1 MIRTELLEVL
11 RNWNQNQALL
21 RNKKKEAIKRNEIFR
36 LKNKVGSKDPVYLA
50 NKVKVRHNENPTVKL
65 IVERLPELIHKAL
78 ILDKKDYLVKGS
90 VGNGRI
96 SDIPWIAIYHKSVTT
111 TATKGYYPVFLFNDD
126 CSGIHLSFLLGWT
139 QYEQAYENATLSRE
153 KIRTSSSL
161 LRQHLRSTKGFAT
174 SDINLKAAK
183 SNSRAKGYELGTIF
197 SKYYDLQAFPSESEI
212 LSDLRDILSLYT
224 EMRGIVGNDFLLE
237 NTVFDE
243 EHYQYLS
250 DQVEELPE
258 LSDGPL
264 PIKESYEYQSKHSY
278 RRDATINAAAKA
290 KANYSCEIN
299 PNHKTFI
306 SDSNGQNFVE
316 GHHLIPVENQDR
328 FDFSLDVPENIV
340 ALCPNCHRAIH
351 NATEEVRNNMIK
363 QLFSNRKESLKLR
376 GLILEVQELI
386 QFY

>member
-11 RNWNQNQALL
+11 RNWKQSQALL
-21 RNKKKEAIKRNEIFR
+21 RNKEKEAKKRNDVFR

-50 NKVKVRHNENPTVKL
+50 NKITVRHNENPTVKS
-65 IVERLPELIHKAL
+65 IVERLPELIHQAL
-78 ILDKKDYLVKGS
+78 NLNTKDYIVKGS

-96 SDIPWIAIYHKSVTT
+96 SDIPWIAIYHKSITT

-126 CSGIHLSFLLGWT
+126 CSGMYLSFLLGWT

-153 KIRTSSSL
+153 KIRTNSSL
-161 LRQHLRSTKGFAT
+161 LRQHLRSTEGFAT

-197 SKYYDLQAFPSESEI
+197 SKYYDLQAFPTESEI
-212 LSDLRDILSLYT
+212 LSDLRDVLSLYT
-224 EMRGIVGNDFLLE
+224 EMRGITGKDFLLE

-258 LSDGPL
+258 ISDGPL
-264 PIKESYEYQSKHSY
+264 PVKESYDYQSKLNY
-278 RRDATINAAAKA
+278 RRDAKINAAAKA

-299 PNHKTFI
+299 SDHKTFI
-306 SDSNGQNFVE
+306 SDSNGENFVE
-316 GHHLIPVENQDR
+316 GHHLIPVESQDQ
-328 FDFSLDVPENIV
+328 FHFSLDVPENIV

-351 NATEEVRNNMIK
+351 NATREVQSKMIK
-363 QLFSNRKESLKLR
+363 QLFHNRKESLELR
-376 GLILEVQELI
+376 GLVLEIEELI
-386 QFY
+386 NLY